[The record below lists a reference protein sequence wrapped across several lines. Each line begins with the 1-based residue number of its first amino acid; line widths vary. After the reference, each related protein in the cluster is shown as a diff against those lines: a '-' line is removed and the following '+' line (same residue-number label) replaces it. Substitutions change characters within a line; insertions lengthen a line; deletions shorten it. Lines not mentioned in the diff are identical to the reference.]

1 MFPFQW
7 LILSSCRNGYL
18 EEFRAYVYGGV
29 TDRMVAGMGFGEAV
43 KAEGA
48 CEAYSGVVKGL
59 AHLS

>member
-1 MFPFQW
+1 M
-7 LILSSCRNGYL
+7 
-18 EEFRAYVYGGV
+18 YGGV